1 MASWEGCTIDEPK
14 LDALCLALRQ
24 SPSYRT
30 GETWLFDRVVSG
42 RELAGALTSGPAP
55 ISPDEALQRFRGI
68 LIGPDGRTTC
78 VIITFTAAGL
88 QQRER
93 LVSAIQDEIERV
105 CGIPRTAQH
114 LAGPVIDGLSVDV
127 ASRTALDRLGL
138 PSALVVLVAA
148 CVCLRSFRAGLFV
161 FGLSVFCQAATLAL
175 LHFCGETMSA
185 LLIVLPPLIQVL
197 AVAGGIHLANYYFD
211 AVPTHGV
218 RGASAEAVRQ
228 GWLPCILSSG
238 TTVVGMAS
246 LMVSELLPIRSFGA
260 YSAAGLTLT
269 TVLLLTML
277 PALLATWPPR
287 RRPGPAAAQDGVD
300 HRSGGIWTPL
310 ADLLSRYHAETVALA
325 LVLMAGC
332 GLGIRHLTTSVRI
345 QTLFASDSRI
355 IQDYAWLEKHVG
367 PLVPI
372 EVVVT
377 CDQDCRLALRDRL
390 LLLWKLAC
398 AASKE
403 KEVGGTLSAVQLLP
417 AFPKPDTLPPAAY
430 GPVVTQLLETSRRGF
445 VESARLHVEGSRE
458 QWRLTVYVSALR
470 NIDYGQFLSRLQQR
484 LDPVLH
490 DALGNDSAGVST
502 RYTGVMPLVHE
513 IQRQLMRNL
522 FQSFLSALAVIVLV
536 MIVAQAGVR
545 AGLVA
550 MIPNVFPALIVF
562 GLRGWWG
569 APMDIGTVMTASI
582 ALGMAIDDTLHYLT
596 FFQRGLSQG
605 MNRRDCVLWSY
616 QHCGAAM
623 FQTSLICGLGLSLF
637 GISDFLPTSRFAGM
651 MVVLIA
657 LALIGDLVLLPALLL
672 GPLGR
677 LFLPSGEEGSSKEPR
692 HVGIEVSPT
701 GHAGH
706 AIAGPHL
713 QERPTFAAN
722 PQQARSS

>member
-1 MASWEGCTIDEPK
+1 M
-14 LDALCLALRQ
+14 
-24 SPSYRT
+24 
-30 GETWLFDRVVSG
+30 
-42 RELAGALTSGPAP
+42 
-55 ISPDEALQRFRGI
+55 
-68 LIGPDGRTTC
+68 
-78 VIITFTAAGL
+78 
-88 QQRER
+88 
-93 LVSAIQDEIERV
+93 
-105 CGIPRTAQH
+105 
-114 LAGPVIDGLSVDV
+114 
-127 ASRTALDRLGL
+127 
-138 PSALVVLVAA
+138 LVAA

-238 TTVVGMAS
+238 TTVIGMAS
-246 LMVSELLPIRSFGA
+246 LMVSQLLPIRSFGA

-287 RRPGPAAAQDGVD
+287 RRSVPTATQDGVD
-300 HRSGGIWTPL
+300 HRSGGIWTWL
-310 ADLLSRYHAETVALA
+310 AALLSRYHAETVVVAV
-325 LVLMAGC
+325 VLMVGC

-355 IQDYAWLEKHVG
+355 IQDYAWLEKHLG

-377 CDQDCRLALRDRL
+377 CDQDCQLALRDRL
-390 LLLWKLAC
+390 LLLWKLGC
-398 AASKE
+398 AASEE
-403 KEVGGTLSAVQLLP
+403 KEVGCTLSAIQLLP
-417 AFPKPDTLPPAAY
+417 AFPKPGTLPPAAY
-430 GPVVTQLLETSRRGF
+430 GPVVAQLLEASRRSF

-458 QWRLTVYVSALR
+458 QWRLTVYVRLSA
-470 NIDYGQFLSRLQQR
+470 I
-484 LDPVLH
+484 
-490 DALGNDSAGVST
+490 ST
-502 RYTGVMPLVHE
+502 TANSCPGCSSGWIPCCTMRSETTRRAFRRVTPGIMPLVHE
-513 IQRQLMRNL
+513 IQRQLMSNL

-536 MIVAQAGVR
+536 MIVAQAGIR

-562 GLRGWWG
+562 GLRGWSR

-623 FQTSLICGLGLSLF
+623 FQTSLVCGLGLALF
-637 GISDFLPTSRFAGM
+637 GISDFLPTSRFAWM

-657 LALIGDLVLLPALLL
+657 LALLGDLVLLPALLL

-677 LFLPSGEEGSSKEPR
+677 LFLPSGEAEAAEEPR
-692 HVGIEVSPT
+692 PAGIDVGIPLDNGS
-701 GHAGH
+701 
-706 AIAGPHL
+706 
-713 QERPTFAAN
+713 FA
-722 PQQARSS
+722 PI